1 MNLESNH
8 VRIPSWPSRKGF
20 MMSSAQNVTR
30 NESEALASRQDAN
43 LILGTI
49 SPLLIIS
56 SFLFL
61 SQIYLRMKSLY
72 HRHHFL
78 GWDECFLI
86 LAAVGKSYLMY
97 YFVD

>member
-1 MNLESNH
+1 MALESNH
-8 VRIPSWPSRKGF
+8 VRMSSWSSRKGV
-20 MMSSAQNVTR
+20 MMLSAQNVTN

-56 SFLFL
+56 SFLFF

-78 GWDECFLI
+78 GWDESFLI
-86 LAAVGKSYLMY
+86 LAAVGKSHPM
-97 YFVD
+97 